1 MRPFSQQRSITRS
14 WGLSL
19 ALSLSA
25 ALGALAL
32 HAPVAQAQ
40 SAQLVVA
47 FPFDGNATEE
57 LLDSS
62 YLAARSALV
71 ARGATVPE
79 RTTVRAALPVAPP
92 TDTAGIVAFGRSMGG
107 THVLTG
113 HVTPLT
119 GQYTLELRLY
129 EVQTS
134 RAATV
139 SANVGFG
146 EESEKIAQMVA
157 QLFAPGALQASPEE
171 RARLEAEQR
180 RAEEERRAREEQQR
194 REQEE
199 ARRREQ
205 QAREDQARRR
215 AEEERVRQLN
225 NRFGAGG
232 VIATSLNVQIG
243 GRLTDPVGARPAG
256 APAPTGLAAAFRA
269 EGSYA
274 ILPRYGLELGGTLGV
289 TTSPSVAV
297 LLAPVARLNLP
308 ARGALPLRGSAGLAL
323 GLYAATSGN
332 QTTTFWGALDVRAE
346 YDIVPQFTVVAGG
359 VVDFA
364 PGALTTLG
372 ATVGVRLHFGDPS
385 PTSP

>member
-1 MRPFSQQRSITRS
+1 MLLRV
-14 WGLSL
+14 
-19 ALSLSA
+19 AL
-25 ALGALAL
+25 ALGAAVVTTT
-32 HAPVAQAQ
+32 AIIPAAQAQ
-40 SAQLVVA
+40 TASMVVA

-62 YLAARSALV
+62 YLAARAALV

-92 TDTAGIVAFGRSMGG
+92 TDTSGIVAFGRSMGG

-113 HVTPLT
+113 RVTPLT

-129 EVQTS
+129 DVSNS
-134 RAATV
+134 RSATV
-139 SANVGFG
+139 SANVGLQ
-146 EESEKIAQMVA
+146 EESEVIAGMVA
-157 QLFAPGALQASPEE
+157 QLFAPGAMQPSPEE

-180 RAEEERRAREEQQR
+180 RLEEERRAREEQQR

-205 QAREDQARRR
+205 QAREAEAARR
-215 AEEERVRQLN
+215 AEAERVRQLN
-225 NRFGAGG
+225 NRFAAGG
-232 VIATSLNVQIG
+232 VVSTSLNVQIG
-243 GRLTDPVGARPAG
+243 TRLTAPVGTRPTG
-256 APAPTGLAAAFRA
+256 APAPTALAAAFRA
-269 EGSYA
+269 EGAYA
-274 ILPRYGLELGGTLGV
+274 VLPRYGLELGGALGF
-289 TTSPSVAV
+289 TTSPSVAL

-332 QTTTFWGALDVRAE
+332 QTATFWGALDLRAE

-364 PGALTTLG
+364 PGALTTLS
-372 ATVGVRLHFGDPS
+372 ATLGVRLHFGDPS